1 MPEDS
6 KEQVEFLFAM
16 TNSIA
21 LKRIKENVARELK
34 FPENVNQIFKCLDD
48 LKEEIKKKIEVR
60 NEN

>member
-21 LKRIKENVARELK
+21 LKNLKNNVARKLK
-34 FPENVNQIFKCLDD
+34 FPENVNQIFKDLDA
-48 LKEEIKKKIEVR
+48 LKEEIKKD
-60 NEN
+60 